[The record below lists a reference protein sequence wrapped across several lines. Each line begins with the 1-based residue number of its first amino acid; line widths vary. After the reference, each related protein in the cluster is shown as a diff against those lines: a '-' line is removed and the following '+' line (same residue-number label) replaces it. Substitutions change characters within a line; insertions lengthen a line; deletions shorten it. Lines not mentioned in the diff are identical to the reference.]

1 MKNSQKPGVLFWS
14 GGKDAW
20 LALQEIRDLYPSL
33 HLLVTYDVTRWV
45 VPIQEV
51 PLAAIVK
58 QADKLGLPLISLPLP
73 PASDNTTYI
82 RAITAT
88 LRQHHLNHS
97 DLIFG
102 DLHIEEIRK
111 WREETFEKQGYSCR
125 FPIWKKPY
133 ELLFDQLFIPNIS
146 IEISSVDEPYR
157 DYLHPGMP
165 FTRELVSQLPSHIDP
180 MGENGEFHTLVRFLT
195 DTN

>member
-20 LALQEIRDLYPSL
+20 LALQEIRDHYPDL
-33 HLLVTYDVTRWV
+33 HLLVTYDETRGV

-58 QADKLGLPLISLPLP
+58 QADELGLPLISIPLP

-82 RAITAT
+82 HTITTT
-88 LRQHHLNHS
+88 LSQHQLNQS

-102 DLHIEEIRK
+102 DLHIREIRQ
-111 WREETFEKQGYSCR
+111 WREDTFGREGYSCR
-125 FPIWKKPY
+125 FPIWEKPY
-133 ELLFDQLFIPNIS
+133 ELLFDRLFIPDIS

-157 DYLHPGMP
+157 EYLQPGMP
-165 FTRELVSQLPSHIDP
+165 FTRELISQLPSHIDP
-180 MGENGEFHTLVRFLT
+180 MGENGEFHTLVRFNS
-195 DTN
+195 DE